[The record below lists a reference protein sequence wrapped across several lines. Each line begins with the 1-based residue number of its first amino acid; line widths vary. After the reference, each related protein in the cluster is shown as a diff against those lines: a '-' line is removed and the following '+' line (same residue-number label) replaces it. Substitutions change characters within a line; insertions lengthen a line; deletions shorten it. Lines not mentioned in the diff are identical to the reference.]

1 MGNNTAL
8 LKVLA
13 DFKKRRNGFS
23 TSSLKIV
30 HLAGHP
36 IVSYSS
42 GFKLNHVAKM
52 IDFQN
57 TLPLWF
63 SLYASSILVSHF
75 IIYKGKNGPR
85 RLGDFPSQEH

>member
-1 MGNNTAL
+1 
-8 LKVLA
+8 
-13 DFKKRRNGFS
+13 
-23 TSSLKIV
+23 
-30 HLAGHP
+30 
-36 IVSYSS
+36 
-42 GFKLNHVAKM
+42 M

-85 RLGDFPSQEH
+85 RLGDFPSQEHWKEDKENHSQSALSSNMFSGQANILVK